1 MKKDDP
7 KIKEAP
13 NKSKPNNSTNTLK
26 SYLPKD
32 VLEEIDI
39 NDSSKTHSLSK
50 NSSSDKSMDKTTKSQ
65 TNHNNNNGNSDS
77 NGNSNNSNDN
87 GKNGNSNSN
96 SGSNEENNLS
106 SRSLP
111 NKSIIRKKSK
121 QLELAKN
128 LTAKIHSCSETWN
141 NLSKIER
148 RNLNELEKFVEI
160 NNNENDNDNEIDE
173 ENKVKEENN
182 VEFNNDEPNG
192 PSVSHDGFK
201 QQNPVKI

>member
-87 GKNGNSNSN
+87 GKNGMTSDEKDHGTHVAGIMAAKTGDSTGICGVYPYGDGNLYGVSYGNGISESNQNSALIS
-96 SGSNEENNLS
+96 EF
-106 SRSLP
+106 
-111 NKSIIRKKSK
+111 
-121 QLELAKN
+121 AK
-128 LTAKIHSCSETWN
+128 L
-141 NLSKIER
+141 
-148 RNLNELEKFVEI
+148 
-160 NNNENDNDNEIDE
+160 
-173 ENKVKEENN
+173 
-182 VEFNNDEPNG
+182 G
-192 PSVSHDGFK
+192 
-201 QQNPVKI
+201 